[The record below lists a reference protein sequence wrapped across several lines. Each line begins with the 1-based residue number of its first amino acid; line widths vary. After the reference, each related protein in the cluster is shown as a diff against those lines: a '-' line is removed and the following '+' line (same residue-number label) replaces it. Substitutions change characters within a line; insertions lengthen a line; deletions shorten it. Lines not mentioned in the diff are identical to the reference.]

1 MNAMNFELPNF
12 QYTNGLLEK
21 IMHKIIGE
29 WRHLQNN
36 KPY

>member
-1 MNAMNFELPNF
+1 MNSMNFELPNF
-12 QYTNGLLEK
+12 QYKNGLSGK

-36 KPY
+36 KSY